1 MNTTMDW
8 HYVEKEYTD
17 YADDIEAVSIHYVWT
32 PIGGCPDWEN
42 QRITR
47 YMPHVKLS
55 IQRRYPAP
63 GRTTSSEAA
72 APNQRP
78 LRKKTLK
85 LPLQIEDPAG
95 GPLTNRY
102 LLHYYFEVFQDGHR
116 HYSSLHTEEI
126 ITDPSSRTAD
136 QEESAESQDSQEVR
150 SLHSISP
157 SSSKIKER
165 V

>member
-1 MNTTMDW
+1 MSW
-8 HYVEKEYTD
+8 HYVEREYAD

-32 PIGGCPDWEN
+32 PVGGKPDWEK

-47 YMPHVKLS
+47 YMPHVKVSAQLRK
-55 IQRRYPAP
+55 IGDGQTA
-63 GRTTSSEAA
+63 SSKA
-72 APNQRP
+72 APNRRP

-116 HYSSLHTEEI
+116 HYSPLHTEEI
-126 ITDPSSRTAD
+126 ITDPSPQSAD
-136 QEESAESQDSQEVR
+136 QEKSAESQET
-150 SLHSISP
+150 HSAPSTSP
-157 SSSKIKER
+157 SSSTTKER
-165 V
+165 VE